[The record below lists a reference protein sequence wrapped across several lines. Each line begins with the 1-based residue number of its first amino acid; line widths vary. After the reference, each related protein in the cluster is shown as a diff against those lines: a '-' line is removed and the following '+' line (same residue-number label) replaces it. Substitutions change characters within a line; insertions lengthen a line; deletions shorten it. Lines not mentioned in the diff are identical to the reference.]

1 MDLDVSTSAPEGVE
15 LHESL
20 AELYDYWNRAR
31 GDRWAP
37 AWSDF
42 RLTDFSDK
50 LIPLLIV
57 LDVKR
62 DPMDFVYRFWGT
74 ANTVNL
80 GYDCTGKSVH
90 ENGLFGGKVF
100 NECRQVVEERR
111 PIIFHSKV
119 TRDDG
124 LYREYS
130 RIRLPLSDGG
140 DEVAHIISSV
150 RITVNL
156 VEDFGE

>member
-1 MDLDVSTSAPEGVE
+1 MDLDVSTSAPEGVD

-20 AELYDYWNRAR
+20 SELYDYWDRLR
-31 GDRWAP
+31 GERWAP
-37 AWSDF
+37 SWPEF

-62 DPMDFVYRFWGT
+62 NPMDFVYRFWGT

-90 ENGLFGGKVF
+90 ENGLFGDKVF

-140 DEVAHIISSV
+140 DKVAHIISSV
-150 RITVNL
+150 HITVNL